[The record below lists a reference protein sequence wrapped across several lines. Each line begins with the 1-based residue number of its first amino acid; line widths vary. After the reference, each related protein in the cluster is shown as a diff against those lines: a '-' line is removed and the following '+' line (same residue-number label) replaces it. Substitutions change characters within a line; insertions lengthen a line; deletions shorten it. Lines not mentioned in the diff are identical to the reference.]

1 METFQEVAESQQKK
15 EENEDA
21 KATAGL
27 LDKLTVEEKK
37 SEDKSGEDVPASKD
51 VGKAETESNPADGKK
66 KSEPASSA

>member
-15 EENEDA
+15 GENEDA
-21 KATAGL
+21 KLTAGL

-37 SEDKSGEDVPASKD
+37 TEDKSGEDVPASKD
-51 VGKAETESNPADGKK
+51 VGKAETEPNPADGKK